1 MTRAIIVEDEAVA
14 ARRMQRIL
22 EARGIEVILQIQSLN
37 ELNSYLDSGQ
47 QPDLYFMDIHL
58 NDGIV
63 FDALNDRKLE
73 TPIIFTTAYDQYA
86 IKAFKQNSIDYLL
99 KPIDEDELG
108 KALVKYRKLS
118 PPVDLSAITALLSSK
133 KNAPSYKERISVR
146 VGDKIRSIN
155 MSEVHFFYSADK
167 SNFLYKADGRS
178 YPIEY
183 SIEKISNQ
191 LDPDTFFRVNRG
203 HIISITAIKDVIAY
217 SNSRLKVV
225 IIDAPDHEIIVARDR
240 VKAFKEWLG

>member
-73 TPIIFTTAYDQYA
+73 TP
-86 IKAFKQNSIDYLL
+86 
-99 KPIDEDELG
+99 
-108 KALVKYRKLS
+108 LS
-118 PPVDLSAITALLSSK
+118 LI
-133 KNAPSYKERISVR
+133 
-146 VGDKIRSIN
+146 
-155 MSEVHFFYSADK
+155 
-167 SNFLYKADGRS
+167 
-178 YPIEY
+178 
-183 SIEKISNQ
+183 
-191 LDPDTFFRVNRG
+191 
-203 HIISITAIKDVIAY
+203 HI
-217 SNSRLKVV
+217 
-225 IIDAPDHEIIVARDR
+225 
-240 VKAFKEWLG
+240 